1 MTIPTEIP
9 HFKNRSAIDEFLTIA
24 AEIRYLQNHSALVS
38 LLTIATVRGYFK
50 NHSAIVKFSTIASEI
65 RCWKNQSALVNL
77 LTIATTSRCLQNFS
91 ALSPFPVSI
100 RGSNFFDVR
109 DLDMLSAESL
119 ALFIFLTIA
128 TGIRQ
133 LLYEAALV
141 FFIPTESIQFWNF
154 LAPVSCL
161 TLANEMLYL
170 QNQSAVVHFFYN
182 RDRDSPFPELFLA
195 CKFSDDRD
203 RDLPF
208 AESFGACY
216 CLTIDTEIRYLQK
229 NSTFFGNPKLNCRVV
244 PHCLLF

>member
-1 MTIPTEIP
+1 MFFFDNRNQDTLLAKKIPCFVLTIPTEIP

-65 RCWKNQSALVNL
+65 RCLKNQSALVIL

-141 FFIPTESIQFWNF
+141 FLSLPNQFNSGIFWRP
-154 LAPVSCL
+154 L
-161 TLANEMLYL
+161 
-170 QNQSAVVHFFYN
+170 VV
-182 RDRDSPFPELFLA
+182 
-195 CKFSDDRD
+195 
-203 RDLPF
+203 
-208 AESFGACY
+208 
-216 CLTIDTEIRYLQK
+216 
-229 NSTFFGNPKLNCRVV
+229 
-244 PHCLLF
+244 